1 MRDYRD
7 AKTMAK
13 GLRRS
18 LADLGTE
25 LTHSQSL
32 ELIAQAFGYDNWNI
46 LAAKIEAAR
55 PAPAAERRPADET
68 LYCSFCGKSQH
79 DVQLLI
85 AGPNT
90 FICNTCVAL
99 CDDIV
104 EDSELEKHLRHPSE
118 DSELE
123 RNLRHPSPDSDTVA
137 AMEVHLARYSSDQL
151 AAYLARA
158 EESIAKQQQA
168 LDAFDGPEDAMP
180 GDLRRT
186 LKDARDPARIRATLT
201 KQVALRRKSV
211 EIVARVLAARP

>member
-32 ELIAQAFGYDNWNI
+32 ELIAQAFGFDNWNI

-55 PAPAAERRPADET
+55 PAPAADKQPAYET
-68 LYCSFCGKSQH
+68 LYCGFCGKSQH
-79 DVQLLI
+79 DVNTLI

-90 FICNTCVAL
+90 FICDACVAL

-104 EDSELEKHLRHPSE
+104 EDK
-118 DSELE
+118 ELE
-123 RNLRHPSPDSDTVA
+123 RHLRFPPSDADAIA
-137 AMEVHLARYSSDQL
+137 AMEADLARYSSEHL

-158 EESIAKQQQA
+158 EESIAKQQRA
-168 LDAFDGPEDAMP
+168 LDAFDGPEAAMP
-180 GDLRRT
+180 DDLRRT

-201 KQVALRRKSV
+201 KQVAVQRKSV
-211 EIVARVLAARP
+211 EVVTRVLAARS